1 MNIENRNP
9 TAARPTP
16 TARRKEVARLVAE
29 GKMTNEIAA
38 ALGVREEI
46 VRRDINA
53 LREAAARRRPW
64 GDPAACTAAFIEAA
78 EDALQ
83 KVRTAQLKDKIS
95 DTTYHN
101 LVKLEWQMLVKFIEM
116 TSRSTTTRKEAIDD
130 EEDESY
136 SRYTNAELIQKARE
150 LGIDVTGFERA
161 LLSDEE
167 DLDEAA

>member
-1 MNIENRNP
+1 MKDDKKNT

-16 TARRKEVARLVAE
+16 AARRKEVARLIAE
-29 GKMTNEIAA
+29 GRTTNGIAA

-64 GDPAACTAAFIEAA
+64 GDPAACSAAFIEAA

-83 KVRTAQLKDKIS
+83 KVRTAQRKEDIS
-95 DTTYHN
+95 DTTCHN

-116 TSRSTTTRKEAIDD
+116 TSRSTTTRKEVIDD
-130 EEDESY
+130 DESY
-136 SRYTNAELIQKARE
+136 SRYTNAELVQKARE

-161 LLSDEE
+161 LLADGEN
-167 DLDEAA
+167 LDEAA

>member
-1 MNIENRNP
+1 MKDGKKNA
-9 TAARPTP
+9 TAARPAP
-16 TARRKEVARLVAE
+16 TVRRKKVAQLVAE
-29 GKMTNEIAA
+29 GKMTNEITQ

-53 LREAAARRRPW
+53 LREAAAKRKPW
-64 GDPAACTAAFIEAA
+64 GNPAACTASFIEAA

-116 TSRSTTTRKEAIDD
+116 TGRSTTTRKEAIDD
-130 EEDESY
+130 GEDETY
-136 SRYTNAELIQKARE
+136 SRYTNAEIIQKARE

-161 LLSDEE
+161 LLADEE